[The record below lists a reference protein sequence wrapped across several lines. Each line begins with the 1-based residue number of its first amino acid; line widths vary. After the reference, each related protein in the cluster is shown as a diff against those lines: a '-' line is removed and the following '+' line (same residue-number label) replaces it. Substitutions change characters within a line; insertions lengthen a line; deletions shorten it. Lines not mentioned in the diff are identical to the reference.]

1 MYVNLL
7 LVQIPETVFS
17 SLSMSLLV
25 RAGLL
30 LFFKKEKCKPI
41 CTAEQPYDQDP
52 VEKYNTNGTAEQ
64 PYDQDP
70 VRNVISSRTAEQLYD
85 KDPVEIFDPGY
96 LTRLGNN

>member
-1 MYVNLL
+1 MLIYYQFRYQKLL
-7 LVQIPETVFS
+7 
-17 SLSMSLLV
+17 SLLFPC
-25 RAGLL
+25 
-30 LFFKKEKCKPI
+30 LFWFAQDSYYSLKKKKCKPI